1 MTDTP
6 DPWGP
11 YRATI
16 GEHIDTCADYLGRLR
31 RSLAG
36 EIASDRH
43 YFSDKAHQLHTAAC
57 RMDRMVQDIDRW
69 LGDCPATIEHADPD
83 GARLTADCTLPAGHH
98 GAHNDGDRPP
108 ASRRLV
114 SELRDLADTVERVS
128 QQFGWIAPDI
138 ERDLTGAPGTTTSS
152 HDAFANLAVNLD
164 TVGGRVRRLSGRARE
179 LALES
184 GQRAVDGPDEVAPPP
199 RSRIGSPELE
209 L

>member
-1 MTDTP
+1 VTDTP

-16 GEHIDTCADYLGRLR
+16 EDQIETRADYLSRLR

-57 RMDRMVQDIDRW
+57 RMDRMVQDVDRW
-69 LGDCPATIEHADPD
+69 LGDCPATIEHVDPD
-83 GARLTADCTLPAGHH
+83 GSRFTADCTLPAGHH
-98 GAHNDGDRPP
+98 GAHNDANRPP
-108 ASRRLV
+108 ASGQLV
-114 SELRDLADTVERVS
+114 GELRDLADTVERVS

-138 ERDLTGAPGTTTSS
+138 ERDLTGARGTTTNS
-152 HDAFANLAVNLD
+152 HDAYANLAVNLD
-164 TVGGRVRRLSGRARE
+164 TLGGRARRLSGRARE
-179 LALES
+179 LALNP
-184 GQRAVDGPDEVAPPP
+184 GQRAVDGPGEVESPP
-199 RSRIGSPELE
+199 RSRVKSPELE